1 VGGIG
6 VGIVLGAFNGMLV
19 NFTGLHPFIITLG
32 TNAIFRGRNHARF
45 ASGKQDLP
53 LLSMISTG
61 PRLPFFEI
69 VGHAMIAI
77 VLHLSCT
84 LKRMPIYSVEIMF
97 SSPVAL
103 PSDGTKTQFDYP
115 CASAT

>member
-1 VGGIG
+1 MKPENVIQIFVQSAIIILTALGEFFAILIAGI
-6 VGIVLGAFNGMLV
+6 
-19 NFTGLHPFIITLG
+19 
-32 TNAIFRGRNHARF
+32 
-45 ASGKQDLP
+45 
-53 LLSMISTG
+53 
-61 PRLPFFEI
+61 EI